1 MSTAVYPG
9 SFDPITNGH
18 LDVIKRGVRV
28 FDHLIVS
35 VADNPAKP
43 ALFTREERAEMIREV
58 TRGIKGVEIEWFDG
72 LVVDYV
78 RRKKATV
85 ILRGI
90 RTISD
95 FEYEYQMALTNRT
108 FASEVETVFMM
119 THEEYSF
126 VSSRLI
132 KEAAS
137 LGGDVSSFVPKEV
150 ERWLRKKLASGSL
163 PSRDQLRYETQQQS
177 PSEVKRKKDHPK

>member
-1 MSTAVYPG
+1 MSIAVYPG

-18 LDVIKRGVRV
+18 IDVIKRGARV
-28 FDHLIVS
+28 FEKVIVA
-35 VADNPAKP
+35 VADNPAKQ
-43 ALFTREERAEMIREV
+43 ALFTKEERVEMIKDVSKPYRNVEV
-58 TRGIKGVEIEWFDG
+58 DSFDG

-78 RRKKATV
+78 HRKKAGV

-108 FASEVETVFMM
+108 FAGDIETVFVM

-132 KEAAS
+132 KEAVS
-137 LGGDVSSFVPKEV
+137 MGGDVSSFVPKDV
-150 ERWLRKKLASGSL
+150 EKRLKARFKK
-163 PSRDQLRYETQQQS
+163 
-177 PSEVKRKKDHPK
+177 

>member
-1 MSTAVYPG
+1 MSIAVYPG

-28 FDHLIVS
+28 FERLVVA
-35 VADNPAKP
+35 VADNPAKQS
-43 ALFTREERAEMIREV
+43 LFSKEERVEMIREV
-58 TRGIKGVEIEWFDG
+58 SKPFRNVEVDAFDG

-78 RRKKATV
+78 HRKKANV

-108 FASEVETVFMM
+108 FAGDIETIFVM

-132 KEAAS
+132 KEAVS
-137 LGGDVSSFVPKEV
+137 MGGDVSSFVPKEV
-150 ERWLRKKLASGSL
+150 ERKLKAKFKK
-163 PSRDQLRYETQQQS
+163 
-177 PSEVKRKKDHPK
+177 

>member
-1 MSTAVYPG
+1 MSIAVYPG

-18 LDVIKRGVRV
+18 VDVIRRGTRV
-28 FDHLIVS
+28 FDRLIVS
-35 VADNPAKP
+35 VADNPAKQ
-43 ALFTREERAEMIREV
+43 ALFTKDERTEMIREV
-58 TRGIKGVEIEWFDG
+58 TRGFKNVEIDSFDG

-78 RRKKATV
+78 HRKKAGV

-108 FASEVETVFMM
+108 FAQDIETMFVM

-132 KEAAS
+132 KEAVS
-137 LGGDVSSFVPKEV
+137 MGGDVSSFVPKDV
-150 ERWLRKKLASGSL
+150 EKRLKAKFKKS
-163 PSRDQLRYETQQQS
+163 
-177 PSEVKRKKDHPK
+177 

>member
-1 MSTAVYPG
+1 MSIAVYPG

-18 LDVIKRGVRV
+18 LDVVKRGVRV
-28 FDHLIVS
+28 FERLVVA
-35 VADNPAKP
+35 VADNPAKQS
-43 ALFTREERAEMIREV
+43 LFTKEERVEMIREV
-58 TRGIKGVEIEWFDG
+58 TKQHRNVEVDAFDG

-78 RRKKATV
+78 HRKKAGV

-108 FASEVETVFMM
+108 FAGDIETIFVM

-132 KEAAS
+132 KEAVS
-137 LGGDVSSFVPKEV
+137 MGGDVSSFVPKEV
-150 ERWLRKKLASGSL
+150 EKRLKAKFKK
-163 PSRDQLRYETQQQS
+163 
-177 PSEVKRKKDHPK
+177 

>member
-1 MSTAVYPG
+1 MSVAVYPG

-18 LDVIKRGVRV
+18 LDVIRRGARV
-28 FDHLIVS
+28 FDRVVVA
-35 VADNPAKP
+35 VADNPAKQ
-43 ALFTREERAEMIREV
+43 ALFTKEERVEMIKEV
-58 TRGIKGVEIEWFDG
+58 AKGFRNVEVDAFDG

-78 RRKKATV
+78 HRKKAGV

-108 FASEVETVFMM
+108 FAGDIETVFVM

-132 KEAAS
+132 KEAVS
-137 LGGDVSSFVPKEV
+137 MGGDVSSFVPKEV
-150 ERWLRKKLASGSL
+150 EKRLKAKYKK
-163 PSRDQLRYETQQQS
+163 
-177 PSEVKRKKDHPK
+177 

>member
-18 LDVIKRGVRV
+18 IDVIKRGARV
-28 FDHLIVS
+28 FDKVIVS
-35 VADNPAKP
+35 VADNPAKQ
-43 ALFTREERAEMIREV
+43 ALFTKEERVEMIRDCAKPYRNV
-58 TRGIKGVEIEWFDG
+58 DVDSFDG

-78 RRKKATV
+78 HRKKAGV

-108 FASEVETVFMM
+108 FAGDIETVFVM

-132 KEAAS
+132 KEAVS
-137 LGGDVSSFVPKEV
+137 MGGDVSSFVPKDV
-150 ERWLRKKLASGSL
+150 EKRLKARFKK
-163 PSRDQLRYETQQQS
+163 
-177 PSEVKRKKDHPK
+177 

>member
-18 LDVIKRGVRV
+18 IDVIKRGARV
-28 FDHLIVS
+28 FDKVIVA
-35 VADNPAKP
+35 VADNPAKQ
-43 ALFTREERAEMIREV
+43 ALFTKEERVEMIREV
-58 TRGIKGVEIEWFDG
+58 TKAYRNVEIDGFDG

-78 RRKKATV
+78 HRKKAGV

-108 FASEVETVFMM
+108 FAGDIETVFVM

-132 KEAAS
+132 KEAVS
-137 LGGDVSSFVPKEV
+137 MGGDVSSFVPKDV
-150 ERWLRKKLASGSL
+150 EKRLKARYKK
-163 PSRDQLRYETQQQS
+163 
-177 PSEVKRKKDHPK
+177 

>member
-1 MSTAVYPG
+1 MSIAVYPG

-18 LDVIKRGVRV
+18 LDVIKRGTRV
-28 FDHLIVS
+28 FDHLVVA
-35 VADNPAKP
+35 VADNPGKP
-43 ALFTREERAEMIREV
+43 SLFTKDERVDMIREV
-58 TRGIKGVEIEWFDG
+58 SRAIRNVEVEWFDG
-72 LVVDYV
+72 LVVEYV
-78 RRKKATV
+78 RKKKATV

-90 RTISD
+90 RTVSD

-108 FASEVETVFMM
+108 FAGDVETVFMM

-137 LGGDVSSFVPKEV
+137 LGGDVSAFVPKEV
-150 ERWLRKKLASGSL
+150 EKWLKKKLASIS
-163 PSRDQLRYETQQQS
+163 STNKEVLRYDTQQS
-177 PSEVKRKKDHPK
+177 EIKRRPSGERR

>member
-18 LDVIKRGVRV
+18 LDVIKRGTKV
-28 FDHLIVS
+28 FDKVIVA
-35 VADNPAKP
+35 VGDNPAKK
-43 ALFTREERAEMIREV
+43 ALFTKEERVDMIREV
-58 TRGIKGVEIEWFDG
+58 TRAFKNVEVDGFDG

-78 RRKKATV
+78 HKRKATV

-95 FEYEYQMALTNRT
+95 SEYEYQMALTNRT
-108 FASEVETVFMM
+108 FAADVETVFVMA
-119 THEEYSF
+119 HEEYSF
-126 VSSRLI
+126 VSSRFI

-137 LGGDVSSFVPKEV
+137 MGGDVSSFLPKEV
-150 ERWLRKKLASGSL
+150 EKKLKA
-163 PSRDQLRYETQQQS
+163 
-177 PSEVKRKKDHPK
+177 KFKK

>member
-1 MSTAVYPG
+1 MSIAVYPG

-18 LDVIKRGVRV
+18 VDVIRRGTKV
-28 FDHLIVS
+28 FDRLIVA
-35 VADNPAKP
+35 VADNPAKQ
-43 ALFTREERAEMIREV
+43 ALFTKDERTEMIRDVTKGFKNVEV
-58 TRGIKGVEIEWFDG
+58 DSFDG

-78 RRKKATV
+78 HRKKAGV

-108 FASEVETVFMM
+108 FAQDIETLFVM

-132 KEAAS
+132 KEAVS
-137 LGGDVSSFVPKEV
+137 MGGDVSSFVPKDV
-150 ERWLRKKLASGSL
+150 EKRLKAKFKK
-163 PSRDQLRYETQQQS
+163 
-177 PSEVKRKKDHPK
+177 

>member
-18 LDVIKRGVRV
+18 IDVIKRGARV
-28 FDHLIVS
+28 FDKVIVA
-35 VADNPAKP
+35 VADNPAKQ
-43 ALFTREERAEMIREV
+43 ALFTKEERVEMIREV
-58 TRGIKGVEIEWFDG
+58 SKPYRNVEVDAFDG

-78 RRKKATV
+78 HRKKAGV

-108 FASEVETVFMM
+108 FAGDIETVFVM

-132 KEAAS
+132 KEAVS
-137 LGGDVSSFVPKEV
+137 MGGDVSSFVPKEV
-150 ERWLRKKLASGSL
+150 EKRLKARYKK
-163 PSRDQLRYETQQQS
+163 
-177 PSEVKRKKDHPK
+177 

>member
-1 MSTAVYPG
+1 VSTAVYPG

-18 LDVIKRGVRV
+18 VDVIKRGTKV
-28 FDHLIVS
+28 FDKLVVA
-35 VADNPAKP
+35 VADNPAKQ
-43 ALFTREERAEMIREV
+43 ALFTKEERVEMIREV
-58 TRGIKGVEIEWFDG
+58 TRGFRNVEVDSFDG

-78 RRKKATV
+78 HRKKAQI

-108 FASEVETVFMM
+108 FAGDIETVFVM

-132 KEAAS
+132 KEAVAM
-137 LGGDVSSFVPKEV
+137 GGDVSSFVPKEV
-150 ERWLRKKLASGSL
+150 EKRLRAKVKK
-163 PSRDQLRYETQQQS
+163 
-177 PSEVKRKKDHPK
+177 

>member
-1 MSTAVYPG
+1 MSIAVYPG

-18 LDVIKRGVRV
+18 LDVIRRGVRV
-28 FDHLIVS
+28 FDNLIVA
-35 VADNPAKP
+35 VADNPGKQ
-43 ALFTREERAEMIREV
+43 ALFTREERVEMIKEV
-58 TRGIKGVEIEWFDG
+58 TRHEKNVAVEHFDG

-78 RRKKATV
+78 RRKKAGV

-90 RTISD
+90 RTVSD

-108 FASEVETVFMM
+108 FAQDIETMFVM

-126 VSSRLI
+126 ISSRLI

-137 LGGDVSSFVPKEV
+137 LGGDVSSFVPREV
-150 ERWLRKKLASGSL
+150 EKWLKKKFGAEPGTRS
-163 PSRDQLRYETQQQS
+163 
-177 PSEVKRKKDHPK
+177 KRKDS

>member
-1 MSTAVYPG
+1 MSIAVYPG

-18 LDVIKRGVRV
+18 LDVIRRGARI
-28 FDHLIVS
+28 FDRLIVA
-35 VADNPAKP
+35 VADNPAKQ
-43 ALFTREERAEMIREV
+43 ALFTKDERVEMIREV
-58 TRGIKGVEIEWFDG
+58 TKGFRNVEVDSFDG

-78 RRKKATV
+78 RRRKAHV

-108 FASEVETVFMM
+108 FAPDIETTFLL

-126 VSSRLI
+126 MSSRLI

-137 LGGDVSSFVPKEV
+137 LGGDVSAFLPKEV
-150 ERWLRKKLASGSL
+150 ERRLRAKLRKA
-163 PSRDQLRYETQQQS
+163 
-177 PSEVKRKKDHPK
+177 

>member
-1 MSTAVYPG
+1 MSTAIYPG

-18 LDVIKRGVRV
+18 LDVIRRGVRV
-28 FDHLIVS
+28 FDHLVVA
-35 VADNPAKP
+35 VADNPAKQ
-43 ALFTREERAEMIREV
+43 ALFTRDERLEMIREV
-58 TRGIKGVEIEWFDG
+58 TRHEKNVAVEYFDG

-90 RTISD
+90 RTVSD

-108 FASEVETVFMM
+108 FAADIETVFVMA
-119 THEEYSF
+119 HEEYSF
-126 VSSRLI
+126 VSSRFI

-137 LGGDVSSFVPKEV
+137 MGGDVSSFLPKEV
-150 ERWLRKKLASGSL
+150 EKRLKAKFKK
-163 PSRDQLRYETQQQS
+163 
-177 PSEVKRKKDHPK
+177 

>member
-1 MSTAVYPG
+1 MSIAVYPG

-18 LDVIKRGVRV
+18 VDVIRRGTKV
-28 FDHLIVS
+28 FDRLIVA
-35 VADNPAKP
+35 VADNPAKQ
-43 ALFTREERAEMIREV
+43 ALFTKDERTEMIRDVTKGFKNVEV
-58 TRGIKGVEIEWFDG
+58 DSFDG
-72 LVVDYV
+72 LAVDYV
-78 RRKKATV
+78 HRKKAGV

-108 FASEVETVFMM
+108 FAQDIETLFVM

-132 KEAAS
+132 KEAVSMGA
-137 LGGDVSSFVPKEV
+137 DVSSFVPKEV
-150 ERWLRKKLASGSL
+150 EKRLKAKFKK
-163 PSRDQLRYETQQQS
+163 
-177 PSEVKRKKDHPK
+177 

>member
-1 MSTAVYPG
+1 MRETPLASADDAALLSVR
-9 SFDPITNGH
+9 
-18 LDVIKRGVRV
+18 DVTKQFRNV
-28 FDHLIVS
+28 
-35 VADNPAKP
+35 
-43 ALFTREERAEMIREV
+43 EV
-58 TRGIKGVEIEWFDG
+58 DAFDG

-78 RRKKATV
+78 HRKKAGV

-108 FASEVETVFMM
+108 FAPDIETVFVM

-132 KEAAS
+132 KEAVS
-137 LGGDVSSFVPKEV
+137 MGGDVSSFVPKEV
-150 ERWLRKKLASGSL
+150 EARLKK
-163 PSRDQLRYETQQQS
+163 
-177 PSEVKRKKDHPK
+177 KFKK

>member
-1 MSTAVYPG
+1 MSIAVYPG

-18 LDVIKRGVRV
+18 IDVIRRGTKV
-28 FDHLIVS
+28 FDRLIVA
-35 VADNPAKP
+35 VADNPAKQ
-43 ALFTREERAEMIREV
+43 ALFTKDERVEMIRDV
-58 TRGIKGVEIEWFDG
+58 VKPHRNADVDSFDG

-78 RRKKATV
+78 RRKKASV

-108 FASEVETVFMM
+108 FAPDIETVFVM

-132 KEAAS
+132 KEAVS
-137 LGGDVSSFVPKEV
+137 MGGDVGSFVPKEV
-150 ERWLRKKLASGSL
+150 EARLKK
-163 PSRDQLRYETQQQS
+163 
-177 PSEVKRKKDHPK
+177 KFKK